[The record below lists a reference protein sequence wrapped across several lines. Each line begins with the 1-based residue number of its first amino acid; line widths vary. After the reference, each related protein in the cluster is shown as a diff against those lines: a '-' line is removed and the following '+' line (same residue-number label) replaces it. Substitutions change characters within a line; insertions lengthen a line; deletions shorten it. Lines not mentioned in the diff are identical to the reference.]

1 MTRIEQANA
10 LRDAARQYS
19 GTDAAALNEAAN
31 RVAAGMPI
39 PRDIAE
45 ICQRALAFKQD
56 RYGK

>member
-1 MTRIEQANA
+1 MRNQTLA
-10 LRDAARQYS
+10 LREAAGTRQ
-19 GTDAAALNEAAN
+19 GLEADALNEAAD
-31 RVAAGMPI
+31 RIEAGLPI